1 MNDRKNIDL
10 EQIVKRSSDIISS
23 EVDGEVVMMSV
34 DQGMYFGMDSIGGE
48 IWKKLE
54 EPKSIS
60 ALCKELSQEYNES
73 YTTIEEDVVKFI
85 HDLLQ
90 NNIVEKVD

>member
-73 YTTIEEDVVKFI
+73 YTTIEEDVVKFM